1 MKTDKDTPKGLPGH
15 KDSLRIEGHA
25 EPARLNAPQ
34 ESGEA
39 TDPILAA
46 ATERTPGAVKWLGAI
61 MALLGIAAIVML
73 FVGYRHHSTADRHMA
88 VAERTIPR
96 HKLLK
101 RGTPAFDAMMNAQ
114 DYTTYGFSASP
125 KQASDVLKNRTVNG
139 IYDPTTG
146 MVYLFRTDNAD
157 VDENAALSDFAR
169 KAADAGYNVEI
180 RAYTDPRGRADYNRR
195 LSERRARA
203 VGDYM
208 CRHGLS
214 PMQVKAKG
222 MGATDA
228 YGSHAQD
235 RRAEIRVVR

>member
-157 VDENAALSDFAR
+157 VDENAAPAPSATTCAATAFRPSRSRPRAWAPPTPTAAMHRTAAPKSASSDKKTSQTATLAYLPAPDAR
-169 KAADAGYNVEI
+169 SASGAGFIVF
-180 RAYTDPRGRADYNRR
+180 
-195 LSERRARA
+195 
-203 VGDYM
+203 
-208 CRHGLS
+208 
-214 PMQVKAKG
+214 
-222 MGATDA
+222 
-228 YGSHAQD
+228 
-235 RRAEIRVVR
+235 

>member
-1 MKTDKDTPKGLPGH
+1 
-15 KDSLRIEGHA
+15 
-25 EPARLNAPQ
+25 
-34 ESGEA
+34 
-39 TDPILAA
+39 
-46 ATERTPGAVKWLGAI
+46 

-214 PMQVKAKG
+214 PKQVKTKG
-222 MGATDA
+222 LGATDA